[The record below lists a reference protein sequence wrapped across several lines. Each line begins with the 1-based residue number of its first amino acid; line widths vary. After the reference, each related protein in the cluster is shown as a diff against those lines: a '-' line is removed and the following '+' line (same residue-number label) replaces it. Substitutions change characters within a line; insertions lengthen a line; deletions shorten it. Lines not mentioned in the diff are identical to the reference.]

1 MGRGGQS
8 VAWEEEAMAHI
19 SRGWRP
25 QEAQMMATK
34 KRKMNQS
41 NKRAAVKD
49 LTARSARSVK
59 GGGDTTVE
67 RKPGKIIFD

>member
-1 MGRGGQS
+1 
-8 VAWEEEAMAHI
+8 
-19 SRGWRP
+19 
-25 QEAQMMATK
+25 MATK
-34 KRKMNQS
+34 KRKMNRS

-59 GGGDTTVE
+59 GGGGDTTAE